1 MNIGIDKIGVEFSDK
16 YLDIKDLAV
25 SRNVEVE
32 KYTKGIGQ
40 LEMSFTSKN
49 QDIVTLAIK
58 AARDIL
64 TEEDKKAIDLVI
76 IGTESSVDE
85 SKASSVYIKNYLG
98 INDFCKCIEIKQ
110 ACFGATAALDY
121 AKAHIALRPESKVLV
136 IAADI
141 AKYGKNTGGEVTQG
155 AGAIAMLIS
164 QNPSIVKFNND
175 EVSVSED
182 IMDFWRPTYSKY
194 AIVDGKFSVDKYLE
208 LLKRSYDE
216 YKKYN
221 DTNFKAI
228 CLHVPYS
235 KMAYKGLT
243 SITGDENILNEFEAS
258 TMYNKRVGNIY
269 TGSLFLSMLSL
280 ILNSKN
286 IKSGD
291 RIGMFSYGSG
301 AVAEFFSITLVDG
314 YEKVLDKK
322 LIEEKLNNR
331 RRCSVEEYE
340 NIFFEDIILD
350 EEGNADF
357 GMIEDSAYLR
367 EIRNHK
373 RIYEVI

>member
-64 TEEDKKAIDLVI
+64 TEEDKKAIDVVI

-350 EEGNADF
+350 EEGNADI